1 MAKHFFRHTGA
12 GSVRRWVVAAVCCGT
27 LSSSAAA
34 QQQRQSV
41 RDEIRQAEAEIKRID
56 KLVGATREEQGE
68 TLTHL
73 KLVGTKLENRQRIV
87 QGIESEIGTVQ
98 GELRAKSV
106 EVDRLLARRDELK
119 HTYSALIR
127 IAYKNY
133 RNNSFLSFIL
143 SSRDFM
149 DAARRVYYVKRIG
162 AEVERRAAELQE
174 LRRRLNGEMT
184 ELDDRKR
191 ELAGLQEEQ
200 AVETKHLEEERVQLR
215 KTQEE
220 LKGREK
226 ELLAEAE
233 KRRRQIAELERQLQ
247 QAVNDEVRRSKSSAG
262 KGGGQQAVAQ
272 GQLTEQFAARR
283 GKLLR
288 PVEGVVVDA
297 YGVHNHPTQQ
307 GVKVNN
313 KGINLAARAGSEV
326 QCVFAGEVR
335 KVFVF
340 PGLGMS
346 VMVRH
351 GAYLTIYA
359 NLESVFVREG
369 EQVLEGTPIG
379 TVARAASGQQPTLHF
394 ELWRE
399 SDNLNPE
406 QWIRR

>member
-1 MAKHFFRHTGA
+1 MARDFFRPGRNGRIRRIAWAVGSFVVLSSVAGA
-12 GSVRRWVVAAVCCGT
+12 QESVRN
-27 LSSSAAA
+27 
-34 QQQRQSV
+34 
-41 RDEIRQAEAEIKRID
+41 EIRQAEAEIRRID
-56 KLVGATREEQGE
+56 QLVGATRKEQGA

-73 KLVGTKLENRQRIV
+73 KLIGTKLESRQRIV

-98 GELRAKSV
+98 GELKTKTAEV
-106 EVDRLLARRDELK
+106 ERLQERLDEIK
-119 HTYSALIR
+119 CSYSALIR

-133 RNNSFLSFIL
+133 RNNSFLSFIF
-143 SSRDFM
+143 SAHDFM

-162 AEVERRAAELQE
+162 TEVRRKTVELQRVGDRLRGEWAELEGRRRELAELQE
-174 LRRRLNGEMT
+174 
-184 ELDDRKR
+184 
-191 ELAGLQEEQ
+191 QH
-200 AVETKHLEEERVQLR
+200 AVETKQLEEERGQLR

-233 KRRRQIAELERQLQ
+233 RRRRQLAELERQLQ
-247 QAVNDEVRRSKSSAG
+247 RAVDAEVQQSKRS
-262 KGGGQQAVAQ
+262 GGGRTVAQ
-272 GQLTEQFAARR
+272 GQLTEQFEAKR

-288 PVEGVVVDA
+288 PVDGVVVDR

-313 KGINLAARAGSEV
+313 KGINLAAQAGSQV
-326 QCVFAGEVR
+326 QSVFGGEVR
-335 KVFVF
+335 KVFF
-340 PGLGMS
+340 FQGLGMS

-369 EQVLEGTPIG
+369 EQVMEGTPVG
-379 TVARAASGQQPTLHF
+379 TVAKAASGQQATLHF
-394 ELWRE
+394 ELWKE